1 MILRAHIRLARVLLG
16 PAGPPRRSAST
27 SSRPEDDP
35 FTAAD
40 YRIRSP
46 KDLFSHLSQYI
57 VGQDRAKRIL
67 SVAVFNHYQRIAP
80 RLKHLEEKPE
90 PPSPP
95 PRAKAPLI
103 TLETPVPNPPSPRQ
117 ATVSPSVSTRLD
129 KELQDA
135 VSWDPSRVT
144 GTGMEGG
151 AADPTLTHDLLTLR
165 SREGQW
171 ARSGFFD
178 SRPPPL
184 PSLLGQAIKR
194 RKGSGEDVAST
205 GKSRKKQAST
215 SSATQG
221 GVSGQS
227 AAVKRKDDVV
237 IEKSNV
243 LMIGPTGTGK
253 TLMAKTLANIL
264 DVPFVSCDATAYTQA
279 GYVGEDVENCVL
291 RLLQA
296 SNYDIDRTELGIIHI
311 DEIDKL
317 ARRGGG
323 GEGSWGGG
331 RDVGGEGV
339 QQALLRLLEGT
350 TLTLTAKPP
359 PVTSSASTPTSS
371 STSPTS
377 SSNSGPSAPSP
388 APKAELN
395 AKGIERDPPGWN
407 PNDPTNRGLGSGKRS
422 VREGLPGYSGGGGG
436 ADWNTANKGDT
447 FVVDTSNILFVLSG
461 AFVGLEQIVNR
472 RLGKGSIGFGAPL
485 PKSQSEADQKLNP
498 IPLKGLS
505 TPDLTTYGLIP
516 EFLGRLPTLTTLHPL
531 SILDLV
537 HILNEPKN
545 ALLKQYEALFEK
557 YGSELKFTKKA
568 IEEVARTALER
579 GGGARGLR
587 GVLEEVLVDCMFEV
601 PGSSVRYCLITAAV
615 IRGEEQAFY
624 FSRGQK
630 TAFYSAI
637 EAEDGPAIR
646 EGHEA
651 GDELPGASVVDEGMR
666 AVG

>member
-1 MILRAHIRLARVLLG
+1 MILRARIRLTSVSLG
-16 PAGPPRRSAST
+16 PAQASRRSAST

-35 FTAAD
+35 FTAAG

-57 VGQDRAKRIL
+57 VGQERAKRIL

-80 RLKHLEEKPE
+80 RLKSLEEDPE

-95 PRAKAPLI
+95 PPPRAKAPPI
-103 TLETPVPNPPSPRQ
+103 ILETPVPNPPSPSPRQ
-117 ATVSPSVSTRLD
+117 TGVSSSVSSRLD
-129 KELQDA
+129 KELRDA
-135 VSWDPSRVT
+135 VNWDPSRVT

-194 RKGSGEDVAST
+194 RKGAGEDGGAM
-205 GKSRKKQAST
+205 GKSRKKQASAST
-215 SSATQG
+215 AGRDGVPKQG
-221 GVSGQS
+221 EDVN
-227 AAVKRKDDVV
+227 RKENVV

-264 DVPFVSCDATAYTQA
+264 DVPFVSCDATTYTQA

-359 PVTSSASTPTSS
+359 PVTSSATTPTSPS
-371 STSPTS
+371 APGSP

-388 APKAELN
+388 APRAELN
-395 AKGIERDPPGWN
+395 AKGFERDPPGWN
-407 PNDPTNRGLGSGKRS
+407 PNDPTNRGVGSGKRS
-422 VREGLPGYSGGGGG
+422 VKEGLPGYSGGGGG
-436 ADWNTANKGDT
+436 ANKGDT

-485 PKSQSEADQKLNP
+485 PRSQSEADQKLNP
-498 IPLKGLS
+498 TPLKGLS

-568 IEEVARTALER
+568 IEEVARTGLER

-615 IRGEEQAFY
+615 IKGEEQALY

-630 TAFYSAI
+630 TAFCSAI
-637 EAEDGPAIR
+637 EAEDGPATR
-646 EGHEA
+646 EDAGA
-651 GDELPGASVVDEGMR
+651 GDDLAGASVVDEGLR
-666 AVG
+666 ATG